1 MTNLRKIAAL
11 IMFMAINSSVNTYAV
26 ASGSFYLESY
36 KKEVATMLDYIA
48 RWDGSVETDQDIKV
62 VAWMKN
68 RVKNQDIPAARLM
81 EITQLL
87 SDSTKNND
95 DKINGMWNI
104 IQKNKEARIKVKRA
118 RAKAKTKM
126 QNDKIKWD
134 ADNKKQIAEW
144 EKARF
149 IRLAKEA
156 AIVATTM
163 CAIVVP
169 AITIGETILRT
180 LTINYINSWNKA

>member
-1 MTNLRKIAAL
+1 MMTNVRKIVAL
-11 IMFMAINSSVNTYAV
+11 IMFVAINSSVNTHAV

-48 RWDGSVETDQDIKV
+48 LWDGSVDTDQDIKV
-62 VAWMKN
+62 VTWMKN

-81 EITQLL
+81 EIAQLL
-87 SDSTKNND
+87 SDSTKDND

-104 IQKNKEARIKVKRA
+104 IQKNKEARMKIKRA
-118 RAKAKTKM
+118 RAKAKIKA
-126 QNDKIKWD
+126 QNDKIKWE
-134 ADNKKQIAEW
+134 AENKKQTAEW

-169 AITIGETILRT
+169 AITIGETVSRAFI
-180 LTINYINSWNKA
+180 INYING